1 MAGKKSDIV
10 IVSNRL
16 PVHRVRKGK
25 SSSWETSPGGLVSA
39 LTPILR
45 DRESTWIG
53 WAGSSG
59 TAPRPFTHDSIHNV
73 PVRISKPELEA
84 YYDGFSNA
92 TLWPLY
98 HDAIRTPAYHRE
110 WWDPYVE
117 VNRRFAEAAAK
128 AVDPGG
134 IVWVQDYHLQ
144 LAPAMIREIK
154 PDVRVGF
161 FLHIPFPPRELFAQ
175 LPWRREVLEG
185 ILGADVVGFQTAYGA
200 ENFCDLCRRYAGAGG
215 RGGRLTYEGRT
226 VQARAFPI
234 SIDHEKFERLSA
246 SEDVNRR
253 AEQFRS
259 RLGSR
264 RRIILGVDRMD
275 YTKGIDRRLRAFQ
288 ELLRTERWTPA
299 DCVFVQLAVPSRE
312 RVEEYRTMRANIE
325 ALIGQINGEF
335 GELGR
340 TPVHYLHRSV
350 PAEELA
356 ALYKSADVMV
366 VTPFRDGMNL
376 VAKEYIATRLD
387 ETGVLVLSEFTGAA
401 NELTQS
407 LLINPH
413 DINGLSRTL
422 EEAMNMEPREQR
434 RRMRALRK
442 TVRSH
447 SVYDWAQ
454 DFFGALG
461 T

>member
-1 MAGKKSDIV
+1 MGETKSDIV

-25 SSSWETSPGGLVSA
+25 SVSWETSPGGLVSA

-45 DRESTWIG
+45 GGASTWIG
-53 WAGSSG
+53 WAGASG
-59 TAPRPFTHDSIHNV
+59 TAPRPFTHDSIRNV
-73 PVRISKPELEA
+73 PVRISKGEIEA

-98 HDAIRTPAYHRE
+98 HDAIRTPEYHRE
-110 WWDPYVE
+110 WWEPYIE
-117 VNRRFAEAAAK
+117 VNRRFAQAAAK
-128 AVDPGG
+128 AVAPGG
-134 IVWVQDYHLQ
+134 TVWVQDYHLQ

-154 PDVRVGF
+154 PGVRVGF
-161 FLHIPFPPRELFAQ
+161 FLHIPFPPQELFAQ
-175 LPWRREVLEG
+175 LPWRREILEG
-185 ILGADVVGFQTAYGA
+185 ILGADVVGFQTEQNAQ
-200 ENFCDLCRRYAGAGG
+200 NFCQLCRHYAGVGG
-215 RGGRLTYEGRT
+215 RGTTLRVGERR
-226 VQARAFPI
+226 VKASAFPI
-234 SIDHEKFERLSA
+234 SIDHEKFERLGA
-246 SEDVNRR
+246 SEEVTRR
-253 AEQFRS
+253 SEQFRA

-288 ELLRTERWTPA
+288 ELLRTERWTPR

-312 RVEEYRTMRANIE
+312 RVEEYKAMRSDIE
-325 ALIGQINGEF
+325 GLIGQINGEF

-350 PAEELA
+350 AVEELA
-356 ALYKSADVMV
+356 ALYKAADVMV

-413 DINGLSRTL
+413 DINGLARAL
-422 EEAMNMEPREQR
+422 DEAMTMEPREQR

-442 TVRSH
+442 VVRSH
-447 SVYDWAQ
+447 SVYDWAK

-461 T
+461 S